1 MAGIKPLLLFVFVVI
16 LLSYVVPGTRTV
28 TWGIL
33 QQFWKF
39 IEEYVHFVGEVAL
52 DILRLFMPKAIEP
65 YFKGYVYFIV
75 VYATLA
81 TVYAT
86 VVSILVV
93 ASLYVVYKAKGK
105 DVKVQAH
112 LKLHDVPYPMT
123 DMLCG
128 ICSGC
133 RRRQRGYCVRHP
145 LPGKH
150 VRIYITIDSRTDYST
165 DYGT

>member
-1 MAGIKPLLLFVFVVI
+1 MAVIKPLLLFVFMVI
-16 LLSYVVPGTRTV
+16 LSSYVVPPGTRNV
-28 TWGIL
+28 AWGIL
-33 QQFWKF
+33 LQVWKF
-39 IEEYVHFVGEVAL
+39 IEGYVHFVGDVAL
-52 DILRLFMPKAIEP
+52 DILRLFVPKAIEP

-86 VVSILVV
+86 VVSVLVV

-112 LKLHDVPYPMT
+112 LKLHDVPYPTT
-123 DMLCG
+123 DMFCG
-128 ICSGC
+128 ICSEC

-150 VRIYITIDSRTDYST
+150 VRI
-165 DYGT
+165 